1 MRLLNNWKFIIFSLV
16 LQITR
21 LNVNTFGSGPV
32 EFSETPKVIVTIPL
46 PATGFLR
53 QKTVLGDKKAKP
65 PIPPIIPVCPS
76 TWWNGI
82 KKGIYP
88 APVKLSEN
96 VTAWRV
102 EDIRALIERINN
114 NGVAAA

>member
-1 MRLLNNWKFIIFSLV
+1 M
-16 LQITR
+16 
-21 LNVNTFGSGPV
+21 NTFGTGLKGLLDSPEITG
-32 EFSETPKVIVTIPL
+32 TIPL

-53 QKTVLGDKKAKP
+53 QKVVLGDKKANP
-65 PIPPIIPVCPS
+65 PVPAIIPVCSS

-88 APVKLSEN
+88 SPVKLSEN

-102 EDIRALIERINN
+102 EDIRELIERINSQE
-114 NGVAAA
+114 GITT